1 MNRKG
6 AGELD
11 QKDDDMASVKAPAW
25 KWEWNLNTVVI
36 LFGFAGGIAAWG
48 AIWNDVQR
56 RAEDNAVSIERLDK
70 RLTSVEASMRVLDT
84 QELRLSAVEKQ
95 ASDASVSMRS
105 LETTLNSLGTDI
117 RVVKEILQR
126 LENGRPNSPVR

>member
-1 MNRKG
+1 MTT
-6 AGELD
+6 
-11 QKDDDMASVKAPAW
+11 VKAPAW

-36 LFGFAGGIAAWG
+36 LCGFAGGIAAWG
-48 AIWNDVQR
+48 ATWNDVQR
-56 RAEDNAVSIERLDK
+56 RSEDNSLSIERLDK
-70 RLTSVEASMRVLDT
+70 RLTAVEGSMRVLDI
-84 QELRLSAVEKQ
+84 QELRLSTVEKQ

-126 LENGRPNSPVR
+126 LESGRPSPSR

>member
-1 MNRKG
+1 
-6 AGELD
+6 
-11 QKDDDMASVKAPAW
+11 MATVKAPAW

-36 LFGFAGGIAAWG
+36 ILGFATGIAAWG
-48 AIWNDVQR
+48 ATWNEVKSTTTNNS
-56 RAEDNAVSIERLDK
+56 ASIDRLDK
-70 RLTSVEASMRVLDT
+70 RLTAVEVSIRTLDT

-126 LENGRPNSPVR
+126 LENGSSKP